1 MEVEENKLF
10 APTRLMDSDQ
20 LRAFI
25 AEHREGSF
33 TLLDVRQPAEYEEFH
48 IPGAT
53 LVPLPQLMESQQG
66 LDPRKPTI
74 VYCAAGGRSRVAA
87 QLLAGQG
94 FEETYSLDGG
104 LYAWEGLEAV
114 GPRELNLDLV
124 RGDESAPEM
133 IALAY
138 LMEEG
143 LRLFYETAA
152 AKAVDQ
158 ELSDLLGKLVKVEEI
173 HKQRLLERYA
183 ELTEAGAAAAVSAG
197 SVAAT
202 RMEGGFDLVDFM
214 RQNEPFLESAEKV
227 LELAIMIESQALDLY
242 LRFADKSHHEPT
254 RQVLFA
260 IAQEEKGHLATLGNL
275 LDERS

>member
-1 MEVEENKLF
+1 MEEDKLF
-10 APTRLMDSDQ
+10 APIRSMDSDQ

-25 AEHREGSF
+25 AEHREGTF
-33 TLLDVRQPAEYEEFH
+33 TLLDVRQPSEYEEFH
-48 IPGAT
+48 IPGAK

-94 FEETYSLDGG
+94 FDQTYSLDGG

-114 GPRELNLDLV
+114 GPQELNLDLV

-138 LMEEG
+138 HMEEG

-152 AKAVDQ
+152 DKAVDQ
-158 ELSDLLGKLVKVEEI
+158 EVSNLLLTLVKVEQI
-173 HKQRLLERYA
+173 HMQRLLERY
-183 ELTEAGAAAAVSAG
+183 EAFTAADTAAAIPPNSGAA
-197 SVAAT
+197 T
-202 RMEGGFDLVDFM
+202 LMEGGFDLTDFM

-227 LELAIMIESQALDLY
+227 LELAVMVESQALDLY
-242 LRFADKSHHEPT
+242 MRFADRSRHEPT

-260 IAQEEKGHLATLGNL
+260 IAQEEKGHLATLGTL
-275 LDERS
+275 LDQIGS

>member
-1 MEVEENKLF
+1 MEENKLF
-10 APTRLMDSDQ
+10 APVRLMDSDQ

-25 AEHREGSF
+25 AEHREGTF
-33 TLLDVRQPAEYEEFH
+33 TLLDVRQPGEYEELH
-48 IPGAT
+48 IPGAK
-53 LVPLPQLMESQQG
+53 LVPLPELMESRQG
-66 LDPRKPTI
+66 LDSRKPTI

-94 FEETYSLDGG
+94 FEQTYSLDGG

-124 RGDESAPEM
+124 RGDESAAEM

-138 LMEEG
+138 RMEEG
-143 LRLFYETAA
+143 LCLFYETAA

-158 ELSDLLGKLVKVEEI
+158 EVASLLLTLVKVEQI

-183 ELTEAGAAAAVSAG
+183 ELTAADGAAAI
-197 SVAAT
+197 AAEGEAPAL
-202 RMEGGFDLVDFM
+202 MEGGFDLTDFM

-227 LELAIMIESQALDLY
+227 LELAVMVESQALDLY
-242 LRFADKSHHEPT
+242 MRFADRSRHEPT

-275 LDERS
+275 LDQTGS

>member
-1 MEVEENKLF
+1 MEENKLF
-10 APTRLMDSDQ
+10 APVRLMDSDQ

-25 AEHREGSF
+25 AEHREGTF
-33 TLLDVRQPAEYEEFH
+33 TLLDVRQPGEYEELH
-48 IPGAT
+48 IPGAK
-53 LVPLPQLMESQQG
+53 LVPLPQLLESRQG
-66 LDPRKPTI
+66 LDPHQPTI

-94 FEETYSLDGG
+94 FEQTYSLDGG

-138 LMEEG
+138 RMEEG
-143 LRLFYETAA
+143 LCLFYETAA

-158 ELSDLLGKLVKVEEI
+158 EVAKLLLTLVKVEQI
-173 HKQRLLERYA
+173 HKQRLRERYA
-183 ELTEAGAAAAVSAG
+183 ELTAADSAAAI
-197 SVAAT
+197 AAESEAPAL
-202 RMEGGFDLVDFM
+202 MEGGFDLPEFM
-214 RQNEPFLESAEKV
+214 RQNEQFLESAEKV
-227 LELAIMIESQALDLY
+227 LELAVMVESQALDLY
-242 LRFADKSHHEPT
+242 MRFADRSHHEPT

-275 LDERS
+275 LDQMGS